1 MITPITANRKKVPI
15 PNAASSDGTYSARS
29 PLMNQPKNT
38 AIPIARP
45 RICSGKISA
54 SHTQTATL
62 RKVCID
68 STNAVIRDEDHVRAG
83 RAALREDAARRCRRG
98 RWQVVV
104 RNRPMKNVLRR
115 SIRSML

>member
-1 MITPITANRKKVPI
+1 
-15 PNAASSDGTYSARS
+15 
-29 PLMNQPKNT
+29 MNQPKNT

-54 SHTQTATL
+54 SHTQTAML

-68 STNAVIRDEDHVRAG
+68 STNAVIKMRITYG
-83 RAALREDAARRCRRG
+83 RIGLPSG
-98 RWQVVV
+98 RMSEAIPTRQWQVVV
-104 RNRPMKNVLRR
+104 RNNPMKNVLRR